1 MNKAMKK
8 ILFSLTALLALAS
21 CVEDTG
27 LDVYENQLYLTTS
40 EKTRLLYVS
49 TENTYSDVLEASI
62 AKPASEE
69 IQLTYSEDESLV
81 SVYNEIYHDTAV
93 MLPAE
98 NYMFSSYTDKINA
111 GDVRSSSVT
120 LEFFNVLQ
128 LDKEVRYV
136 LPVII
141 KESNMKILDSR
152 CTKYYIF

>member
-49 TENTYSDVLEASI
+49 TEDTYSDVLEASI

-69 IQLTYSEDESLV
+69 IQLTYSADESLV

-98 NYMFSSYTDKINA
+98 NYMFSSYTD
-111 GDVRSSSVT
+111 
-120 LEFFNVLQ
+120 
-128 LDKEVRYV
+128 
-136 LPVII
+136 
-141 KESNMKILDSR
+141 
-152 CTKYYIF
+152 